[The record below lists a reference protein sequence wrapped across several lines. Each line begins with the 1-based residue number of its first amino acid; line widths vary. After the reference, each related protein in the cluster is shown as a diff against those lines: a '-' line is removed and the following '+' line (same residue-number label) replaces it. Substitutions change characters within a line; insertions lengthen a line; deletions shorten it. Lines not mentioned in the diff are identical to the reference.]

1 MVASPHVNL
10 NGFRIASGHD
20 CEDELRMR
28 STLSVGSTTRRAGA
42 PDRIKGKPVS
52 LKQSF
57 LKLCLL
63 HILLTATIS
72 ITNTLHSEVARI
84 G

>member
-28 STLSVGSTTRRAGA
+28 STLSVGSTTLRAGA
-42 PDRIKGKPVS
+42 PGRTRKACEPKAV
-52 LKQSF
+52 F

-63 HILLTATIS
+63 RILFTAAIR